1 MASGSRRK
9 RIAVDH
15 GAVYISRT
23 AIKTNRS
30 GPIFPRGDG
39 GMEMEK
45 LDVSGRSH
53 VRWVVLLLLCLM
65 YLITYLDRVSLA
77 NTAPF
82 LMKEYGFSKA
92 TMGVIFSA
100 FIWAYALFQVP
111 GGWLGDRFGPRKVLS
126 AIMAYRT
133 VIAILTTRALG
144 LGSFWGIRFA
154 LGMGEAGAFPTATR
168 AMQMWFPRD
177 ERGFVQGVSHAASRL
192 GAAVGPPI
200 AVAIM
205 IHYGWRA
212 GFYVIGALSLLWS
225 ILYLVVYHNMPEEN
239 KKVSREELA
248 RIRGLNE
255 KGEIKQA
262 NVQKRPKVPWSILL
276 KHGNMWAVM
285 CAYAAYIY
293 SLWFFLSWLPS
304 YLIEYRKFTLI
315 KTGLYASMPLAAGV
329 VGDAFGGW
337 LTDKLLVKTNNLKF
351 SRRSVAIVAMLG
363 CATFTL
369 FAALSASPFTAL
381 YCLTAAMFFLEMT
394 IGPGWAVPM
403 DIGAEFSGTVSGMM
417 NMGGQFV
424 GALSPTVFGYLVG
437 RGSWVAPFGVSAGLL
452 FIGAAIWAFWID
464 PEQSV
469 IDKGE
474 GMTGP
479 PVGVLANPVAAVNR

>member
-111 GGWLGDRFGPRKVLS
+111 GGWLGDRFGPRRVLS
-126 AIMAYRT
+126 TIMAYRT
-133 VIAILTTRALG
+133 VIAVVTTMATGFYSL
-144 LGSFWGIRFA
+144 WGIRFA
-154 LGMGEAGAFPTATR
+154 LGVGEAGAFPTATR

-177 ERGFVQGVSHAASRL
+177 ERGFVQGISHAASRL

-205 IHYGWRA
+205 IHYGWRSV
-212 GFYVIGALSLLWS
+212 FYVIGALSLLWS
-225 ILYLVVYHNMPEEN
+225 ILYLVMYRNMPEETSL
-239 KKVSREELA
+239 VSRAELA
-248 RIRGLNE
+248 RIRGLDE

-262 NVQKRPKVPWSILL
+262 NIQKRPKVPWNILL
-276 KHGNMWAVM
+276 RHGNMWAVM
-285 CAYAAYIY
+285 CAYATYIY

-304 YLIEYRKFTLI
+304 YLVEYRHFTLI
-315 KTGLYASMPLAAGV
+315 KMGFFASLPLMAGV
-329 VGDAFGGW
+329 VGDTFGGW
-337 LTDKLLVKTNNLKF
+337 LTDKLLIKTNNLKF
-351 SRRSVAIVAMLG
+351 SRRSVAITGMLG
-363 CATFTL
+363 CGASMLVAATAANPL
-369 FAALSASPFTAL
+369 AALS
-381 YCLTAAMFFLEMT
+381 YLT
-394 IGPGWAVPM
+394 
-403 DIGAEFSGTVSGMM
+403 
-417 NMGGQFV
+417 
-424 GALSPTVFGYLVG
+424 
-437 RGSWVAPFGVSAGLL
+437 
-452 FIGAAIWAFWID
+452 
-464 PEQSV
+464 
-469 IDKGE
+469 
-474 GMTGP
+474 
-479 PVGVLANPVAAVNR
+479 

>member
-1 MASGSRRK
+1 
-9 RIAVDH
+9 
-15 GAVYISRT
+15 
-23 AIKTNRS
+23 
-30 GPIFPRGDG
+30 
-39 GMEMEK
+39 MENLSK
-45 LDVSGRSH
+45 DKRSH
-53 VRWVVLLLLCLM
+53 ERWVVLLLLCLM
-65 YLITYLDRVSLA
+65 YLITYLDRGSLS
-77 NTAPF
+77 NTPP
-82 LMKEYGFSKA
+82 LISKEYGFSKV
-92 TMGVIFSA
+92 TMGVIFRA

-126 AIMAYRT
+126 AIMVYRT
-133 VIAILTTRALG
+133 LIAVLTTAAAG
-144 LGSFWGIRFA
+144 FASFWGIRFL
-154 LGMGEAGAFPTATR
+154 LGIGEAGAFPTATR
-168 AMQMWFPRD
+168 AMQMWYPRD
-177 ERGFVQGVSHAASRL
+177 ERGFVQGISHAASRF
-192 GAAVGPPI
+192 GAAIGPPV
-200 AVAIM
+200 AVFIM
-205 IHYGWRA
+205 IHYGWRSV
-212 GFYVIGALSLLWS
+212 FYVIGVLSLLWS
-225 ILYLVVYHNMPEEN
+225 LLYMVVYRNMPEEDT
-239 KKVSREELA
+239 KVSRADLT

-262 NVQKRPKVPWSILL
+262 NVAKRPKVPWSILL

-304 YLIEYRKFTLI
+304 YLVDYRKFTLI
-315 KTGLYASMPLAAGV
+315 KTGLFASLPLMAGV

-363 CATFTL
+363 CATCTL
-369 FAALSASPFTAL
+369 FAALSASPLAAL
-381 YCLTAAMFFLEMT
+381 CYLTVAMFFLEMT
-394 IGPGWAVPM
+394 IGPAWAVPM
-403 DIGAEFSGTVSGMM
+403 DIGGEFSGTVSGMM

-424 GALSPTVFGYLVG
+424 GALSPTVFGYLVS
-437 RGSWVAPFGVSAGLL
+437 RGSWVAPFSVSAGLL

-479 PVGVLANPVAAVNR
+479 SVGILPTPAATVNR

>member
-1 MASGSRRK
+1 
-9 RIAVDH
+9 
-15 GAVYISRT
+15 
-23 AIKTNRS
+23 
-30 GPIFPRGDG
+30 
-39 GMEMEK
+39 MENLSESK
-45 LDVSGRSH
+45 GSH

-77 NTAPF
+77 NTAGPI
-82 LMKEYGFSKA
+82 MKEYGFDKV
-92 TMGVIFSA
+92 TMGIIFSA

-126 AIMAYRT
+126 VIMAYRT
-133 VIAILTTRALG
+133 VIAILTTGALG
-144 LGSFWGIRFA
+144 FASFWGIRFA
-154 LGMGEAGAFPTATR
+154 LGVGEAGAFPTATR

-205 IHYGWRA
+205 IHYGWRSV
-212 GFYVIGALSLLWS
+212 FYVIGALSLLWS
-225 ILYLVVYHNMPEEN
+225 ILYLVMYRNMPEETSL
-239 KKVSREELA
+239 VSRAELA

-262 NVQKRPKVPWSILL
+262 NIQKRPKVPWNILL

-285 CAYAAYIY
+285 CAYATYIY

-304 YLIEYRKFTLI
+304 YLVEYRHFTVI
-315 KTGLYASMPLAAGV
+315 KTGLYASMPLMAGV
-329 VGDAFGGW
+329 MGDAFGGW
-337 LTDKLLVKTNNLKF
+337 ATDKLLLKTNNLKF
-351 SRRSVAIVAMLG
+351 ARRSVAIVAMLG
-363 CATFTL
+363 CGTSTL
-369 FAALSASPFTAL
+369 FAAMSASPFTAV
-381 YCLTAAMFFLEMT
+381 YCLTVAMFFLEMT
-394 IGPGWAVPM
+394 IGPAWAVPM
-403 DIGAEFSGTVSGMM
+403 DIGGEFSGTVSGMM

-424 GALSPTVFGYLVG
+424 GALSPTIFGYLVS
-437 RGSWVAPFGVSAGLL
+437 RGSWVAPFVVSAGLL

-474 GMTGP
+474 GTAGP
-479 PVGVLANPVAAVNR
+479 VVSTVPAPAALGNR